1 MDANEL
7 QEGAARIIE
16 LASRANRYVEETAPW
31 KLAKEKRDTELD
43 VVLANLVRT
52 VARLAALSA
61 PFIPEKAA
69 AVWAALG
76 APRVLGDVRLRDVGT
91 LSVRGW
97 PRDWSAC
104 VTR

>member
-1 MDANEL
+1 MVERYRQGVVPSDSADSPLERAGQETIAAYTRAMDANEL

-61 PFIPEKAA
+61 PFIPEKIGRAH
-69 AVWAALG
+69 V
-76 APRVLGDVRLRDVGT
+76 
-91 LSVRGW
+91 
-97 PRDWSAC
+97 
-104 VTR
+104 